1 VTWDVANT
9 NLPPVQA
16 TDVRIS
22 LSFDGGHTY
31 PYELAASTP
40 NDGEETVLLPNA
52 GTAHARV
59 KVEAVGNVFF
69 DVSNHDFVILALPT
83 VTSSAPG
90 GAAVQYSD
98 SLAPPL
104 TILATDPD
112 SAGAALLASASGL
125 PAGLALVP
133 LSVSDDAT
141 RPGSAAWVV
150 AGRTAAAPGTYAVTV
165 MVTDE
170 AGGRAATSFPI
181 VVSEEDAEATYAG
194 DMLAF
199 TSPAAPAADVLLR
212 ATVRDRSV
220 EAPTRS
226 RATSRTRR

>member
-1 VTWDVANT
+1 MECFSEFLPTSAYVGTPGMNANPPSLHFRLTARDGRPDGGGVNTRDTTLVLATNAGPFLVTSPNAAAAYAGGSALTVTWDVANT

-98 SLAPPL
+98 SLAPPV

-112 SAGAALLASASGL
+112 SAGAALLASAL
-125 PAGLALVP
+125 
-133 LSVSDDAT
+133 
-141 RPGSAAWVV
+141 R
-150 AGRTAAAPGTYAVTV
+150 APG
-165 MVTDE
+165 
-170 AGGRAATSFPI
+170 
-181 VVSEEDAEATYAG
+181 
-194 DMLAF
+194 
-199 TSPAAPAADVLLR
+199 
-212 ATVRDRSV
+212 
-220 EAPTRS
+220 RS
-226 RATSRTRR
+226 RRWRPSRSRTS